1 MFVACGESLMDVYE
15 EARRPGGV
23 LLDARIGGSPFN
35 VAIGLARLGQRV
47 GFLGTL
53 SRGFLGVRLR
63 DALRDEGV
71 DLRYATDVDA
81 PTTLGLVGLDAGGS
95 ASYAFYGQGC
105 ADRLLEAGTLP
116 ALGDEVRALHFGSF
130 SMVVEPVGS
139 ALRLLVERERASR
152 LIAFDP
158 NLRPN
163 VVPDLAVWRSTVSW
177 MAERAHLVKVSAEDL
192 SLLHPGED
200 GEQAAMRWLAQG
212 VALVVVTC
220 GGDGARAFT
229 RSASVAVRARP
240 VRVVD
245 TVGAGDSFQAAL
257 LAWLAEHDLLS
268 PAALRQLAAPA
279 LRAALEFAAMAA
291 ALTCTR
297 RGADLPRR
305 DELARALDGRG

>member
-1 MFVACGESLMDVYE
+1 MDVYE

-23 LLDARIGGSPFN
+23 LLDARVGGSPFN

-47 GFLGTL
+47 GFLGAL

-81 PTTLGLVGLDAGGS
+81 PTTLGLVGLDAAGS
-95 ASYAFYGQGC
+95 ASYAFYGEGC
-105 ADRLLEAGTLP
+105 ADRLLDAATLP
-116 ALGDEVRALHFGSF
+116 TLGAEVRALHFGSF
-130 SMVVEPVGS
+130 SMVVEPIGS
-139 ALRLLVERERASR
+139 ALRLLVERERAAR

-158 NLRPN
+158 NLRLN
-163 VVPDLAVWRSTVSW
+163 VVPDLAAWRGTVSW
-177 MAERAHLVKVSAEDL
+177 MADRAHLLKVSAEDL
-192 SLLHPGED
+192 ALLEPGADAERA
-200 GEQAAMRWLAQG
+200 GKRWLDQG

-229 RSASVAVRARP
+229 PHASVSVAARP
-240 VRVVD
+240 ARVVD

-268 PAALRQLAAPA
+268 PASLRGLPAEALG
-279 LRAALEFAAMAA
+279 AALEFAATAA

-305 DELARALDGRG
+305 DEVARALAGSR

>member
-47 GFLGTL
+47 GFLGAL

-105 ADRLLEAGTLP
+105 ADRLLDAAALP
-116 ALGDEVRALHFGSF
+116 TLGDEVRALHFGSF

-139 ALRLLVERERASR
+139 ALRLLVERERAAR
-152 LIAFDP
+152 LIAYDP
-158 NLRPN
+158 NLRLN
-163 VVPDLAVWRSTVSW
+163 VVPDLAVWRRTVSW

-192 SLLHPGED
+192 ALLEPGED
-200 GEQAAMRWLAQG
+200 ADRAAKCWLDQG

-229 RSASVAVRARP
+229 RSASVSVAARP
-240 VRVVD
+240 ARVVD

-257 LAWLAEHDLLS
+257 LAWLAEQGLLT
-268 PAALRQLAAPA
+268 PAALRGLGAPA
-279 LRAALEFAAMAA
+279 LRAALEFAATAA
-291 ALTCTR
+291 AVTCTR
-297 RGADLPRR
+297 RGADMPRR
-305 DELARALDGRG
+305 DELARVLGGSR